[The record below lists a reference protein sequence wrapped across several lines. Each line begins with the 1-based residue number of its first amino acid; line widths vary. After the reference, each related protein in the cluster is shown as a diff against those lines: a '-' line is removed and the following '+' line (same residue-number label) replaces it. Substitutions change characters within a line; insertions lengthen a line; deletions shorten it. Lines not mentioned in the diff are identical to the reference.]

1 MSLDDIAAGT
11 TVFLDA
17 NIFIYAEQQK
27 SAQAVRLL
35 RRVASGQ
42 VQGMVSTI
50 TLAEVCHRLMIL
62 EAQARKLVS
71 GGNPARNLA
80 GKPDRVRQL
89 TDYATK
95 TLALCNSGLDI
106 KPILATDLVLSVAL
120 QQRWGLLTNDSL
132 NLAVCQRLGIHG
144 IATADANFDAISS
157 LRVFHPTDLIA

>member
-1 MSLDDIAAGT
+1 MNLDDIAAGT

-35 RRVASGQ
+35 RRAASGQ
-42 VQGMVSTI
+42 VHGMVSTI
-50 TLAEVCHRLMIL
+50 TLAGVCHRLMVL
-62 EAQARKLVS
+62 EAQAKKLVS

-80 GKPDRVRQL
+80 AKPDRVRQL

-95 TLALCNSGLDI
+95 TLALCNSGLEI
-106 KPILATDLVLSVAL
+106 KPILPTDVVLSLAL

-132 NLAVCQRLGIHG
+132 NLAVCQRLGTHD
-144 IATADANFDAISS
+144 IATADTNFDAVSG
-157 LRVFHPTDLIA
+157 LRVFHPTDLIV